1 MKEYRLTK
9 EGHDKLIV
17 EREDLVS
24 NKRKEIAERL
34 RDAKDNAGDLSE
46 NTEYE
51 YAKTEQA
58 FIEGRIEQIN
68 EILNNHVIIEEG
80 NNHNDS
86 IDIGSNIEVK
96 DIDSNKKWKYMLVSS
111 VESDPEN
118 HKISDESPIGRALLG
133 RKVGDKVQFKTP
145 QSIIKLKVLKI
156 K

>member
-9 EGHDKLIV
+9 EGHDKLIE
-17 EREDLVS
+17 EREDLVT

-34 RDAKDNAGDLSE
+34 KDAKDNAGDLAE

-51 YAKTEQA
+51 YAKNEQA

-68 EILNNHVIIEEG
+68 AILNNHVIIEG
-80 NNHNDS
+80 NNHNEI

-96 DIDSNKKWKYMLVSS
+96 DLDSNKKRKYMLVSS

-118 HKISDESPIGRALLG
+118 HKISDESPMGMALLG
-133 RKVGDKVQFKTP
+133 KKVGDSIQVKTP
-145 QSIIKLKVLKI
+145 QSMIKLKVLKI

>member
-1 MKEYRLTK
+1 MKEYRLTR
-9 EGHDKLIV
+9 EGFDKLTE

-34 RDAKDNAGDLSE
+34 KDAKDNAGDLSE

-51 YAKTEQA
+51 FAKNEQA

-68 EILNNHVIIEEG
+68 AILNSYVIIDG
-80 NNHNDS
+80 IGKKDI
-86 IDIGSNIEVK
+86 IDVGSTIEVK
-96 DIDSNKKWKYMLVSS
+96 DIDSNKKRKYMIVSS

-118 HKISDESPIGRALLG
+118 HKISDESPMGMALLG
-133 RKVGDKVQFKTP
+133 KKIGEEIQVKTP
-145 QSIIKLKVLKI
+145 QNIIKLKVIKI

>member
-9 EGHDKLIV
+9 EGHGKLIE

-34 RDAKDNAGDLSE
+34 KDAKDNAGDLSE

-51 YAKTEQA
+51 YAKNEQA

-68 EILNNHVIIEEG
+68 EILNNHVIIEG
-80 NNHNDS
+80 NNHNDA
-86 IDIGSNIEVK
+86 IDIGSTIEVK
-96 DIDSNKKWKYMLVSS
+96 DLDSNKKRKYLLVSS

-118 HKISDESPIGRALLG
+118 HKISDESPMGMALMG
-133 RKVGDKVQFKTP
+133 RKTGDEVQVKTP
-145 QSIIKLKVLKI
+145 QSLIKLKVLKI
-156 K
+156 I

>member
-9 EGHDKLIV
+9 EGHEKLID

-34 RDAKDNAGDLSE
+34 KDAKDNVGDLAE

-51 YAKTEQA
+51 YAKNEQA

-68 EILNNHVIIEEG
+68 EILNNYVIIGG
-80 NNHNDS
+80 NNHNDI
-86 IDIGSNIEVK
+86 IDIGSTVEVK
-96 DIDSNKKWKYMLVSS
+96 DLDSNKKMKYMLVSS

-118 HKISDESPIGRALLG
+118 HKISDESPTGMALLG
-133 RKVGDKVQFKTP
+133 KKAGDEVQVKTP
-145 QSIIKLKVLKI
+145 QSMIKLKVLKI
-156 K
+156 I

>member
-9 EGHDKLIV
+9 EGHDKLIE
-17 EREDLVS
+17 EREDLVT

-34 RDAKDNAGDLSE
+34 KDAKDNAGDLAE

-51 YAKTEQA
+51 YAKNEQA

-68 EILNNHVIIEEG
+68 AILNNHVIIEG
-80 NNHNDS
+80 NNHNEI

-96 DIDSNKKWKYMLVSS
+96 DLDSNKKRKYMLVSS

-118 HKISDESPIGRALLG
+118 HKISDESPMGTAILG
-133 RKVGDKVQFKTP
+133 KKVGDSIQVKTP
-145 QSIIKLKVLKI
+145 QSMIKLKVLKI